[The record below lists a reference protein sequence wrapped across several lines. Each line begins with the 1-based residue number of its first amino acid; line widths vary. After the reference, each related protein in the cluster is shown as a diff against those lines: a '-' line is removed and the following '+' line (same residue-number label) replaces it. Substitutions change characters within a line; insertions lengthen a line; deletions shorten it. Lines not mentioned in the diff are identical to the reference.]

1 MMLVRVFLHSKGESA
16 SEGLEILM
24 LGCEKFRILLG
35 NVMVEA
41 GYGMM
46 KALNCKVRFCV

>member
-1 MMLVRVFLHSKGESA
+1 MILILLNGLKSKKGIKQ
-16 SEGLEILM
+16 LCLILFFA
-24 LGCEKFRILLG
+24 KFRILLED
-35 NVMVEA
+35 VAVKV